1 MGTDF
6 HRPGLWINKTDSK
19 SGFQASTVL
28 NRAIADDDRVPY
40 KCTAKVTGIVA
51 KKLLVVESPGKVKKL
66 GQILGSDWIVK
77 ASMGHVRELA
87 NDGEDALGFDL
98 DQNAVR
104 CRFVARGQR
113 GKDTIAQLQ
122 AAVRQVE
129 TVVLAT
135 DPDREGETIA
145 WHLQQALHLKNPQR
159 IVYTEI
165 TPTAVRAAIARPRS
179 LDLNLIHSGLCRTV
193 LDKLVGYKG
202 SPLLWQLH
210 NGAKSM
216 GRVQSATLHLIC
228 QREQQIQAFV
238 PQDYW
243 SVFVDYQEGFRAYYQ
258 HGTPTT
264 ETDAPADDAADKPT
278 ERSPESTRVLSQ
290 AEADRFV
297 AIAQQHPHQVLSIE
311 GKTALRSPPPPFIT
325 SSLQQAAGAQLRFSP
340 EQTMQVAQSL
350 YEAGLITYMRTD
362 SVALSPEFCTAA
374 RQWLEAHDSE
384 NVPPKTTQHRSHKHA
399 QEAHEAIRPTDIHRP
414 SKELRLELTPDEFAL
429 YVLIWKRSIASQC
442 RAARLRQTRIVTQS
456 GSIHWQAK
464 GQVIE
469 FAGYSKYW
477 NNLSADVQLPTLTP
491 GQPVTLKQAAHEQ
504 KQTQP
509 PPRYS
514 EPKLVQVMERQGIGR
529 PSTYAPTIQTLKQ
542 RSYVEVSKGT
552 LQPTELGLAVDRFLQ
567 EALPDLLK
575 AEFTAQME
583 SALDAIAQ
591 GQQDWQQY
599 LTRWHFDYFA
609 PAIEQA
615 KRVIPH
621 HLTTTPAPPPKTW
634 ETSRTR
640 CPQCQAYLAKVP
652 SKKLKKKYFLKC
664 ISGCPDT
671 VLFWSER
678 SRQWEQPHAKART
691 DIAATPTQLTAYP
704 CPVCQKPLEAYRYE
718 KDGQAKGLLR
728 CSDPKARGDRQH
740 QDVVYF
746 QTAKGWWSPKLGE
759 LPQTS
764 RPATET

>member
-1 MGTDF
+1 M
-6 HRPGLWINKTDSK
+6 
-19 SGFQASTVL
+19 
-28 NRAIADDDRVPY
+28 
-40 KCTAKVTGIVA
+40 A
-51 KKLLVVESPGKVKKL
+51 KKLLVVESPGKIKKL
-66 GQILGSDWIVK
+66 SQILGSDWIVK

-87 NDGEDALGFDL
+87 NDGEDSLGFDL
-98 DQNAVR
+98 EQNSVR

-113 GKDTIAQLQ
+113 GKETIAQLQ
-122 AAVRQVE
+122 AAVRQVD

-159 IVYTEI
+159 VIYTEI
-165 TPTAVRAAIARPRS
+165 TPAAIRAAIAHPRR

-216 GRVQSATLHLIC
+216 GRVQSATLHIVC

-258 HGTPTT
+258 GST
-264 ETDAPADDAADKPT
+264 EPEAEAPQPDDAADKT
-278 ERSPESTRVLSQ
+278 VARSPESTKVLSS
-290 AEADRFV
+290 AEADRLV
-297 AIAQQHPHQVLSIE
+297 AIAQQHPHRILSIE
-311 GKTALRSPPPPFIT
+311 GKTATRTPPPAFIT
-325 SSLQQAAGAQLRFSP
+325 SSLQQVAGAQLRLSP
-340 EQTMQVAQSL
+340 EKTMQVAQSL

-362 SVALSPEFCTAA
+362 SVALSPEFCQAA
-374 RQWLEAHDSE
+374 RQWLEAHDPD
-384 NVPPKTTQHRSHKHA
+384 NVPAKATAHRSSKGA

-414 SKELRLELTPDEFAL
+414 SKQLRVELSADEFAL
-429 YVLIWKRSIASQC
+429 YVLIWKRSIATQC

-456 GSIHWQAK
+456 GSVCWQAK

-477 NNLSADVQLPTLTP
+477 NNLSADVELPTLTQE
-491 GQPVTLKQAAHEQ
+491 QPLTLEQAAHEQ

-542 RSYVEVSKGT
+542 RSYVEVVKGT
-552 LQPTELGLAVDRFLQ
+552 LQPTPLGLEVDRFLQ
-567 EALPDLLK
+567 DALPDLLES
-575 AEFTAQME
+575 EFTAQME

-591 GQQDWQQY
+591 GQQDWQHY
-599 LTRWHFDYFA
+599 LTQWHSNYFA
-609 PAIEQA
+609 PALDRAQQ
-615 KRVIPH
+615 VIPQ
-621 HLTTTPAPPPKTW
+621 HLTTTPAPQPHKTL

-640 CPQCQAYLAKVP
+640 CPQCQEYLAKVP

-664 ISGCPDT
+664 VSGCADT

-678 SRQWEQPHAKART
+678 SRQWEPPRSQ
-691 DIAATPTQLTAYP
+691 ATASESSKLPPAQLTAHP
-704 CPVCQKPLEAYRYE
+704 CPVCQQPLEEYRYE
-718 KDGQAKGLLR
+718 KEGQQKSLLR
-728 CSDPKARGDRQH
+728 CSNAKAQSNRKH
-740 QDVVYF
+740 KDVVYF
-746 QTAKGWWSPKLGE
+746 RTAKGWWSPKLGE
-759 LPQTS
+759 LP
-764 RPATET
+764 P